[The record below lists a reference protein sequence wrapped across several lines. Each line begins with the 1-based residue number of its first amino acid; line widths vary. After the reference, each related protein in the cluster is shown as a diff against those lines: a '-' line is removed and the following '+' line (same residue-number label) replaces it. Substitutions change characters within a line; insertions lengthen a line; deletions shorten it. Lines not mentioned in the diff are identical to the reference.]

1 MMKRPA
7 AESPRLAAGDTI
19 SSQLDLLAEMG
30 RDFAE
35 SLDIDATLLHA
46 IQRITDHV
54 QADGGALFLLDEAG
68 ETLRC
73 HACVGASEITG
84 LTLKADEGIVG
95 RCVQSNSSEIVRDV
109 AEDPNFYAGADASSG
124 YTTRSILC
132 APMSVKEKRIG
143 AIELVNK
150 RSGDGL
156 FADADLRFLEVL
168 SSSAALAIVNA
179 RMAQAL
185 VDQERVRREL
195 ELASEIQRSLLPVP
209 QLPPFPVQ
217 GVNVPAREV
226 SGDFYDFFTLEDGCI
241 CFIVGDV
248 SGKGMNAALLM
259 AKTAALFRCLGKTIH
274 EPGPLFAVINN
285 EICETASRGMFV
297 TTAGGLFD
305 PGSGRVKLVN
315 AGHEPPLHR
324 QPDGSYVEY
333 PAGAPPL
340 GVLPGGEFPEV
351 EFDLANGT
359 LYIFTDGVTEGYIA
373 DGKALEVDGL
383 KALLDATNV
392 LPADRRLAT
401 VVGAIDRGST
411 LRDDLTL
418 LALGVPPLFEYYGP
432 AIAAELKS
440 IRDGLGAALVAQA
453 CDEAFVKDV
462 VLVVDE
468 ACQNVIRH
476 AYKDVDD
483 GEMALSLRREDDSLI
498 ILLRDFAKTVDPAT
512 IAPRDLEGIR
522 PGGLG
527 THFINEVMDEVTF
540 LPPPGGYGN
549 LLQLVKRIG
558 GVRRL

>member
-1 MMKRPA
+1 MMKRPV
-7 AESPRLAAGDTI
+7 AESSHLASGDPI
-19 SSQLDLLAEMG
+19 SSQLELLAEMS
-30 RDFAE
+30 REFVE

-46 IQRITDHV
+46 IERITNHV
-54 QADGGALFLLDEAG
+54 QADGGALFLLDEATG
-68 ETLRC
+68 TLRC

-95 RCVQSNSSEIVRDV
+95 RCVQGNCGEIVRNV
-109 AEDPNFYAGADASSG
+109 ANDPNFFADADASSG
-124 YTTRSILC
+124 FTTRSILC

-150 RSGDGL
+150 RGGDGL
-156 FADADLRFLEVL
+156 FVDADLQFLKIL

-195 ELASEIQRSLLPVP
+195 ELAAEIQRSLLPVP
-209 QLPPFPVQ
+209 QPPPFPVQ

-226 SGDFYDFFTLEDGCI
+226 SGDFYDFFALEDGRI

-274 EPGPLFAVINN
+274 EPGALFAVIND
-285 EICETASRGMFV
+285 EICETASRGMFA
-297 TTAGGLFD
+297 TTAGGLYN
-305 PGSGRVKLVN
+305 PESGRVKLVN

-324 QPDGSYVEY
+324 QLDGSYVEY
-333 PAGAPPL
+333 PAEAPPL
-340 GVLPGGEFPEV
+340 GVLLGGEFPEV
-351 EFDLANGT
+351 EFDLAEGT

-373 DGKALEVDGL
+373 DGEALEVDGL

-392 LPADRRLAT
+392 LPADRRLAS
-401 VVGAIDRGST
+401 VVAAIDRGLA
-411 LRDDLTL
+411 LRDDVTL
-418 LALGVPPLFEYYGP
+418 LALGVPPLFEYFGP
-432 AIAAELKS
+432 AVASELKS
-440 IRDGLGAALVAQA
+440 IRDGLGAALTAQA
-453 CDEAFVKDV
+453 CDDAFVKDV

-483 GEMALSLRREDDSLI
+483 GEMAINLRRKDESLI

-512 IAPRDLEGIR
+512 IVPRDLEDIR

-549 LLQLVKRIG
+549 LLRLVKRIG
-558 GVRRL
+558 G